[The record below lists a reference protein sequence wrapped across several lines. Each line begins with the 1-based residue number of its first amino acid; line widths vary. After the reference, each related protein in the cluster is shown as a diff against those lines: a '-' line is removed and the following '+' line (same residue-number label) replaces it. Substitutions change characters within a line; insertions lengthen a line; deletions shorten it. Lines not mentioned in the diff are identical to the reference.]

1 MTVFAGMC
9 VGGPLAGS
17 MIAKP
22 NPSFRIRSLGTM
34 PVTDQDFIRM
44 RSDIAEMTQEV
55 SYTWVQLA
63 GPGFWLIT
71 GMNVTDAIVEM
82 AGAYEREQIAKRE
95 GAPARGQA
103 YRESRGHPDPRATHD
118 RN

>member
-17 MIAKP
+17 MIAKQ
-22 NPSFRIRSLGTM
+22 NSSFRVRSLGTM
-34 PVTDQDFIRM
+34 PVTDHDFIRM
-44 RSDIAEMTQEV
+44 RSDIAEMTSETI
-55 SYTWVQLA
+55 YTWVQLS
-63 GPGFWLIT
+63 GPGFWLVA
-71 GMNVTDAIVEM
+71 GMNVTEAIVEM

-103 YRESRGHPDPRATHD
+103 YRESGGHPDPRAAHHGD
-118 RN
+118 